1 MKVLVFGL
9 KPWEMV
15 DEKTGVV
22 RSGAVLE
29 YLDLEYKEDSDKYTG
44 LKTFKTGKPADV
56 SLPQVPGL
64 YEFEMRPMQN
74 NRGRMELGL
83 ASAKFLGAV
92 DFGKVVSLPPTSKKA
107 ANA

>member
-44 LKTFKTGKPADV
+44 LKVFKTGKPADV
-56 SLPQVPGL
+56 ALSQVPGL

-83 ASAKFLGAV
+83 AAAKFLGAV
-92 DFGKVVSLPPTSKKA
+92 DFDKAVPLAPSKKA